1 MSIVQSSTPFFVT
14 AKVLTI
20 MYVWELEPYLYLAG
34 FPPSFGQLAAARQ
47 VRPDISSNSF
57 SRIFGAGSE
66 ERTLA

>member
-14 AKVLTI
+14 AKVLLCTFGNWNLI
-20 MYVWELEPYLYLAG
+20 YIPRR
-34 FPPSFGQLAAARQ
+34 FPPFFGQLAAARQ